1 MATVLRMRAAIC
13 DRFGEPSEL
22 EVRQVDAAPCG
33 PGKVRVH
40 IWAAGL
46 NYVDALF
53 VQGRYQIRPPLPFV
67 PGSEL
72 AGEVTEVGDGVD
84 GWRIGD
90 RVMASVGLGGFAD
103 EIVVDAS
110 QLLGIPDRLDY
121 GQAATMIQSYATAW
135 YSLTRRTRVEP
146 DEWIVV
152 LGGAGG
158 VGLAALDVGR
168 ALGAKVVSVA
178 STDEKLQL
186 CIQRGAHNVVN
197 HRTEPLKD
205 RVRELTGGGADV
217 VVDTVGGELSVQSL
231 RSLRERG
238 RLLVVGFASG
248 TIPELPANQVLL
260 RNRSVVGV
268 DWGAW
273 AMSDPA
279 GNAAVIGE
287 LLAEVDRGA
296 LTPVEPVQYPLAEVG
311 RALGDLLERR
321 VTGKACLVT

>member
-1 MATVLRMRAAIC
+1 MRAAIC
-13 DRFGEPSEL
+13 ERFGAPSGL
-22 EVRQVDAAPCG
+22 EVRQVDAPRCG
-33 PGKVRVH
+33 PGQVRVH

-72 AGEVTEVGDGVD
+72 AGEVTELGDDVQ

-90 RVMASVGLGGFAD
+90 RVMASVGLGAFAD
-103 EIVVDAS
+103 EVVVDAS
-110 QLLGIPDRLDY
+110 QLLAIPDRLDD
-121 GQAATMIQSYATAW
+121 GQAATMLQSYATAW
-135 YSLTRRTRVEP
+135 YSLTRRIRLEP
-146 DEWIVV
+146 EEWIVV

-158 VGLAALDVGR
+158 VGLATLDVAR
-168 ALGAKVVSVA
+168 ALGAKVLSVA
-178 STDEKLQL
+178 SSDDKLQL
-186 CIQRGAHNVVN
+186 CIQRGAHNVLN
-197 HRTEPLKD
+197 HRSEALKE

-217 VVDTVGGELSVQSL
+217 VLDPVGGELSEQGL

-248 TIPELPANQVLL
+248 TIPQLPANQVLL

-279 GNAAVIGE
+279 ANAALLDE
-287 LLAEVDRGA
+287 LLAEVDRGS
-296 LTPVEPVQYPLAEVG
+296 LTPVEPVRYPLAEVG
-311 RALGDLLERR
+311 RALTDLLERR
-321 VTGKACLVT
+321 VTGKACLIT